1 MPEPTNATV
10 GISVHTC
17 VGGVDAAVREVLQRT
32 PEGIIKNRADV
43 EQRPAEVQEKK
54 RFGDLAIGTNMGRN
68 HKGAIATIND
78 RKAGFLWMKKV
89 DERTSDA
96 VYRAT
101 ADLLK
106 EEKECRHAITGDN
119 GNEIADHQK
128 IAQELQI
135 SIYFAKPYHSWERGA
150 NENRNGLIRQY
161 VPKKT
166 DFKTID
172 DEFLQLV
179 ANSINSRPRKRYSYK
194 SPIFVKNQLL
204 TKT

>member
-1 MPEPTNATV
+1 
-10 GISVHTC
+10 
-17 VGGVDAAVREVLQRT
+17 
-32 PEGIIKNRADV
+32 
-43 EQRPAEVQEKK
+43 
-54 RFGDLAIGTNMGRN
+54 
-68 HKGAIATIND
+68 
-78 RKAGFLWMKKV
+78 
-89 DERTSDA
+89 RTSDA

-106 EEKECRHAITGDN
+106 EEKEFLHTITGDN

-135 SIYFAKPYHSWERGA
+135 RFYFAKPYHSWERGA

-161 VPKKT
+161 TPKKN

-194 SPIFVKNQLL
+194 SPIFVKNLLL
-204 TKT
+204 TKAKVAFVA